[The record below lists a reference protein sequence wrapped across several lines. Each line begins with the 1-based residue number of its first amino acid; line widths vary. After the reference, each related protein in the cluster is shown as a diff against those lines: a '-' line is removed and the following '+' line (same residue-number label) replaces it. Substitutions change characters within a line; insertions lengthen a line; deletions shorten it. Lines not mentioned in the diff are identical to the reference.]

1 MGGCILLCWADTQH
15 QHLHPRRPS
24 QSSGR
29 GVCWGK
35 ALSQPP
41 SLLCSWHENTDRA
54 VGTPS
59 KKDSF
64 LCPPGLGFQ
73 RGQSCCSSRVPWST
87 RAVLKQPWKRGWNP
101 SPTASQV
108 RAVIT
113 GCSESCIPGY
123 AVSQFKEER
132 WKMLHVR
139 YCLACLF
146 PAFHLDLGM
155 VHLVLCR
162 LRTFSCWMSGMLTT
176 VRFRY
181 RL

>member
-1 MGGCILLCWADTQH
+1 MGGCTLLCWADTQR

-29 GVCWGK
+29 GVRWGK

-41 SLLCSWHENTDRA
+41 SLLCVWHENTDRA
-54 VGTPS
+54 MGTVS
-59 KKDSF
+59 KTDSF
-64 LCPPGLGFQ
+64 PCPPGLGFQ
-73 RGQSCCSSRVPWST
+73 RGQSCCSSWVPRSA

-132 WKMLHVR
+132 WKTLSHKILLGLLVSSFPLGFGNGPSCVVQIKDFFMLDER
-139 YCLACLF
+139 NAGNC
-146 PAFHLDLGM
+146 
-155 VHLVLCR
+155 
-162 LRTFSCWMSGMLTT
+162 
-176 VRFRY
+176 
-181 RL
+181 